1 MNAPTSVPTFEN
13 QRASGQNILLPSIAK
28 ARIRR
33 TVLLEV
39 NSRDRNIRSYPTAT
53 DFRWKLFRPLKD
65 VLSIQ
70 IVGGTVPTRFFNIDS
85 GWNKFTF
92 LENTTQY
99 TITLTPGC
107 YTTAQMVTELAARFN
122 DLSGTT
128 SNKYTFSIS
137 SLTDRITMTR
147 TTSDENFS
155 LLFSSGDYVDLYD
168 NNSLNM
174 MNSPAKMLGFGAA
187 DYNNNPFADL
197 SGTIVSPFAADA
209 NFLTNRMYLY
219 INQENNQDIATIER
233 SVGKKSPYS
242 IIYMDQT
249 SPYKTF
255 TQENFEPVFTATPA
269 PIARLTTLTIS
280 LRDEFDRILNFNGR
294 DFTLLIE
301 FVYLE

>member
-53 DFRWKLFRPLKD
+53 EFRWKLFRPLKD

-99 TITLTPGC
+99 TIILTPGC

-155 LLFSSGDYVDLYD
+155 LLFASGDYVDLYD

-187 DYNNNPFADL
+187 DYNNNPFSDL

>member
-107 YTTAQMVTELAARFN
+107 YTTAQMVSELAARFN

-155 LLFSSGDYVDLYD
+155 LLFASGDYVDLYD

-187 DYNNNPFADL
+187 DYNNNPFSDL

-294 DFTLLIE
+294 DFTFLLEI
-301 FVYLE
+301 VYLE

>member
-28 ARIRR
+28 GRIRR

-39 NSRDRNIRSYPTAT
+39 NSRDRNMRSYPTST

-70 IVGGTVPTRFFNIDS
+70 IVGGTVPTRFFNIDKE
-85 GWNKFTF
+85 WNKFTF
-92 LENTTQY
+92 KEASTRY
-99 TITLTPGC
+99 TVTLTPGV
-107 YTTAQMVTELAARFN
+107 YTTSQLVSELQNKLNAIAATN
-122 DLSGTT
+122 TYVVSQSPTT
-128 SNKYTFSIS
+128 DQ
-137 SLTDRITMTR
+137 LTITATGG
-147 TTSDENFS
+147 EAFA
-155 LLFSSGDYVDLYD
+155 LLFSSGDFVDLYD
-168 NNSLNM
+168 NNNALIM
-174 MNSPAKMLGFGAA
+174 INSPAKLLGFAA
-187 DYNNNPFADL
+187 SDYVNSSAIIL
-197 SGTIVSPFAADA
+197 SPTAADA

-255 TQENFEPVFTATPA
+255 TQESFEPFFQASPA
-269 PIARLTTLTIS
+269 PIARLTTLTLS

-294 DFTLLIE
+294 DFTFLLEI
-301 FVYLE
+301 VYLE

>member
-1 MNAPTSVPTFEN
+1 
-13 QRASGQNILLPSIAK
+13 
-28 ARIRR
+28 
-33 TVLLEV
+33 
-39 NSRDRNIRSYPTAT
+39 
-53 DFRWKLFRPLKD
+53 
-65 VLSIQ
+65 
-70 IVGGTVPTRFFNIDS
+70 
-85 GWNKFTF
+85 
-92 LENTTQY
+92 
-99 TITLTPGC
+99 
-107 YTTAQMVTELAARFN
+107 
-122 DLSGTT
+122 
-128 SNKYTFSIS
+128 
-137 SLTDRITMTR
+137 
-147 TTSDENFS
+147 
-155 LLFSSGDYVDLYD
+155 
-168 NNSLNM
+168 

>member
-53 DFRWKLFRPLKD
+53 EFRWKLFRPLKD

-99 TITLTPGC
+99 TIILTPGC

-155 LLFSSGDYVDLYD
+155 LLFASGDYVDLYD

-187 DYNNNPFADL
+187 DYNNNPFSDL
-197 SGTIVSPFAADA
+197 SGTIVSPFAADE

>member
-13 QRASGQNILLPSIAK
+13 QRASGQSILLPPKTKERS
-28 ARIRR
+28 RR

-39 NSRDRNIRSYPTAT
+39 NSRDRNMRSYASAT

-70 IVGGTVPTRFFNIDS
+70 IVGGTVPTRFFNIDN

-92 LENTTQY
+92 LEDTTRY
-99 TITLTPGC
+99 TITLKPGC
-107 YTTAQMVTELAARFN
+107 YTTAQMVAELEIELATVAATN
-122 DLSGTT
+122 SYIVTTSGTT
-128 SNKYTFSIS
+128 DQLI
-137 SLTDRITMTR
+137 ITR
-147 TTSDENFS
+147 
-155 LLFSSGDYVDLYD
+155 SSGDKTFALLFVSGDFTDLYD
-168 NNSLNM
+168 NNNSLVM
-174 MNSPAKMLGFGAA
+174 MNSPAKMLGFSFA
-187 DYNNNPFADL
+187 DYKNDD
-197 SGTIVSPFAADA
+197 SKVTSPYAADA

-219 INQENNQDIATIER
+219 VNQENNQDIATVER

-255 TQENFEPVFTATPA
+255 TQESFEPFFQASPA

-280 LRDEFDRILNFNGR
+280 LRDEFDRVLNFNGR
-294 DFTLLIE
+294 DFTLLLE

>member
-53 DFRWKLFRPLKD
+53 EFRWKLFRPLKD

-155 LLFSSGDYVDLYD
+155 LLFASGDYVDLYD

-187 DYNNNPFADL
+187 DYNNNPFSDL

>member
-28 ARIRR
+28 GRIRR

-39 NSRDRNIRSYPTAT
+39 NSRDRNMRSYPTST

-65 VLSIQ
+65 VISIQ
-70 IVGGTVPTRFFNIDS
+70 IVGGTVPTRFFNIDKE
-85 GWNKFTF
+85 WNKFTF
-92 LENTTQY
+92 KETSTRY
-99 TITLTPGC
+99 TVTLTPGV
-107 YTTAQMVTELAARFN
+107 YTTSQLVSELQNKLNAIAATN
-122 DLSGTT
+122 TYVVSQSPTT
-128 SNKYTFSIS
+128 DQ
-137 SLTDRITMTR
+137 LTITATGG
-147 TTSDENFS
+147 EAFA
-155 LLFSSGDYVDLYD
+155 LLFSSGDFVDLYD
-168 NNSLNM
+168 NNNALIM
-174 MNSPAKMLGFGAA
+174 INSPAKLLGFTAS
-187 DYNNNPFADL
+187 DYVNSSAVIL
-197 SGTIVSPFAADA
+197 SPTAADA

-255 TQENFEPVFTATPA
+255 TQESFEPFFQASPA
-269 PIARLTTLTIS
+269 PIARLTTLTLS

-294 DFTLLIE
+294 DFTFLLEI
-301 FVYLE
+301 VYLE

>member
-53 DFRWKLFRPLKD
+53 EFRWKLFRPLKD

-155 LLFSSGDYVDLYD
+155 LLFASGDYVDLYD

-187 DYNNNPFADL
+187 DYNNNPFSDL

-255 TQENFEPVFTATPA
+255 TQENFEPVFTATPS

>member
-107 YTTAQMVTELAARFN
+107 YTTAQMVSELAARFN

-155 LLFSSGDYVDLYD
+155 LLFASGDYVDLYD

-187 DYNNNPFADL
+187 DYNNNPFSDL

-255 TQENFEPVFTATPA
+255 TQESFEPFFQASPA
-269 PIARLTTLTIS
+269 PIARLTTLTLS

>member
-13 QRASGQNILLPSIAK
+13 QRASGQNILLPSTGK
-28 ARIRR
+28 GRIRR

-39 NSRDRNIRSYPTAT
+39 NSRDRNIRSYPTST

-107 YTTAQMVTELAARFN
+107 YTTAQMVSELAARFN

-155 LLFSSGDYVDLYD
+155 LLFASGDYVDLYD

-187 DYNNNPFADL
+187 DYNNNPFSDL

-255 TQENFEPVFTATPA
+255 TQENFEPFFQASPA

-294 DFTLLIE
+294 DFTFLLEI
-301 FVYLE
+301 VYLE

>member
-53 DFRWKLFRPLKD
+53 EFRWKLFRPLKD

-155 LLFSSGDYVDLYD
+155 LLFGSGDYVDLYD

-187 DYNNNPFADL
+187 DYNNNPFSDL

>member
-13 QRASGQNILLPSIAK
+13 QRASGQNILLPSTGK
-28 ARIRR
+28 GRIRR

-92 LENTTQY
+92 KEASTRY
-99 TITLTPGC
+99 TVTLTPGV
-107 YTTAQMVTELAARFN
+107 YTNAQLVTEVQNKLNAIAATN
-122 DLSGTT
+122 TYVVSQSPTT
-128 SNKYTFSIS
+128 DQLTITATGGDTFA
-137 SLTDRITMTR
+137 
-147 TTSDENFS
+147 
-155 LLFSSGDYVDLYD
+155 LLFSSGDFVDLYD
-168 NNSLNM
+168 NNNALIM
-174 MNSPAKMLGFGAA
+174 INSPAKLLGFAA
-187 DYNNNPFADL
+187 SDYVNSSAIIL
-197 SGTIVSPFAADA
+197 SPAAADA

-255 TQENFEPVFTATPA
+255 TQESFEPFFQASPA

>member
-107 YTTAQMVTELAARFN
+107 YTTAQMVSELAARFN

-155 LLFSSGDYVDLYD
+155 LLFASGDYVDLYD

-187 DYNNNPFADL
+187 DYNNNPFSDL

-255 TQENFEPVFTATPA
+255 TQESFEPFFQASPA
-269 PIARLTTLTIS
+269 PIARLTTLTLS

-294 DFTLLIE
+294 DFTFLLEI
-301 FVYLE
+301 VYLE

>member
-13 QRASGQNILLPSIAK
+13 QRASGQNILLPSTGK
-28 ARIRR
+28 GRIRR

-107 YTTAQMVTELAARFN
+107 YTTAQMVSELAARFN

-155 LLFSSGDYVDLYD
+155 LLFASGDYVDLYD

-187 DYNNNPFADL
+187 DYNNNPFSDL

-255 TQENFEPVFTATPA
+255 TQENFEPFFQASPA

-294 DFTLLIE
+294 DFTFLLEI
-301 FVYLE
+301 VYLE

>member
-53 DFRWKLFRPLKD
+53 EFRWKLFRPLKD

-99 TITLTPGC
+99 TIILTPGC

-155 LLFSSGDYVDLYD
+155 LLFASGDYVDLYD

-187 DYNNNPFADL
+187 DYNNNPFSDL

-301 FVYLE
+301 FVYIE

>member
-13 QRASGQNILLPSIAK
+13 QRASGQNILLPSTGK
-28 ARIRR
+28 GRIRR

-39 NSRDRNIRSYPTAT
+39 NSRDRNTRSYPTST

-155 LLFSSGDYVDLYD
+155 LLFASGDYVDLYD

-187 DYNNNPFADL
+187 DYNNNPFSDL

-255 TQENFEPVFTATPA
+255 TQESFEPFFQASPA
-269 PIARLTTLTIS
+269 PIARLTTLTLS

-294 DFTLLIE
+294 DFTFLLEI
-301 FVYLE
+301 VYLE

>member
-39 NSRDRNIRSYPTAT
+39 NSRDRNIRSYPTST

-92 LENTTQY
+92 KEASTRY
-99 TITLTPGC
+99 TVTLTPGV
-107 YTTAQMVTELAARFN
+107 YTNAQLVTEVQNKLNAIAATN
-122 DLSGTT
+122 TYVVSQSPTT
-128 SNKYTFSIS
+128 DQLTITATGGDTFA
-137 SLTDRITMTR
+137 
-147 TTSDENFS
+147 
-155 LLFSSGDYVDLYD
+155 LLFSSGDFVDLYD
-168 NNSLNM
+168 NNNALIM
-174 MNSPAKMLGFGAA
+174 INSPAKLLGFAA
-187 DYNNNPFADL
+187 SDYVNSSAIIL
-197 SGTIVSPFAADA
+197 SPTAADA

-255 TQENFEPVFTATPA
+255 TQENFEPFFQASPA

>member
-13 QRASGQNILLPSIAK
+13 QRASGQNILLPSTGK
-28 ARIRR
+28 GRIRR
-33 TVLLEV
+33 SVLLEV

-53 DFRWKLFRPLKD
+53 EFRWKLFRPLKD

-92 LENTTQY
+92 FELSTHY

-107 YTTAQMVTELAARFN
+107 YTTAQMVSELAARFN
-122 DLSGTT
+122 DISGTT
-128 SNKYTFSIS
+128 TNKYTFSIS
-137 SLTDRITMTR
+137 PVTDCITMTR
-147 TTSDENFS
+147 TTSNKNFS
-155 LLFSSGDYVDLYD
+155 LLFGSGDYVDLYD

-174 MNSPAKMLGFGAA
+174 MNSPAKMLGFASA
-187 DYNNNPFADL
+187 DYSNNPFADL

-219 INQENNQDIATIER
+219 VNQENNQDIATIER

-294 DFTLLIE
+294 DFTLLLEI
-301 FVYLE
+301 VYLE

>member
-13 QRASGQNILLPSIAK
+13 QRASGQNILLPSTGK
-28 ARIRR
+28 GRIRR

-39 NSRDRNIRSYPTAT
+39 NSRDRNTRSYPTST

-107 YTTAQMVTELAARFN
+107 YTTAQMVSELAARFN

-155 LLFSSGDYVDLYD
+155 LLFASGDYVDLYD

-187 DYNNNPFADL
+187 DYNNNPFSDL

-255 TQENFEPVFTATPA
+255 TQENFEPFFQASPA